1 MTYLMETTLPTI
13 IGMGVVSRTTDTLFG
28 RGSRGGT
35 GRTGSRKTKTVTK
48 VKLVAVAVARTKAEA
63 ETKATKYIK
72 PGHRGIK
79 KQSGVYKGKKY
90 NYVVYVK

>member
-13 IGMGVVSRTTDTLFG
+13 IGMGVVSHTTDTMFG

-35 GRTGSRKTKTVTK
+35 GRTSSRKTKTVTR
-48 VKLVAVAVARTKAEA
+48 VKIVAVAVARTKAEA
-63 ETKATKYIK
+63 EAKAAKYIQA
-72 PGHRGIK
+72 GHRGIR
-79 KQSGVYKGKKY
+79 KQSGIYKGKKY